1 MKILLTGAFGN
12 IGFSTLE
19 ELLRQGHAVR
29 GFDRRTK
36 ANEKKARQ
44 VAGKVV
50 LEIPPDN
57 AVSTASSAHSGGK
70 VELRWGDIRQAQDV
84 AAAVEG
90 QEVIIHLA
98 FVIPPDLDNDPKG
111 AYEVNVV
118 GTRHLLEAAQ
128 QQATPP
134 KILFASTLDVF
145 GHTQDQP
152 PPRKVSDPIYATD
165 DYTRHKIEC
174 EEMVRNSGLEWAIY
188 RFADVPPLAARNPH
202 PIMFRIPLN
211 TRLEM
216 LHTHDAGMA
225 VANGVRSPIWGRI
238 WLIGGGPR
246 CQVRYRDYLGRMLD
260 AMGIGML
267 PEDAFSHEQYCTDWL
282 DTTESQALLNYQ
294 RHSFDDI
301 IEDVIKATALP
312 PPVRQILPLFRPIVR
327 RSILKMS
334 PHTKAKA

>member
-19 ELLRQGHAVR
+19 ELLRQGHSVR
-29 GFDRRTK
+29 CFDRRSK
-36 ANEKKARQ
+36 ANEKRARLVEEKSDAPQ
-44 VAGKVV
+44 ASASRA
-50 LEIPPDN
+50 EI
-57 AVSTASSAHSGGK
+57 H
-70 VELRWGDIRQAQDV
+70 WGDIRQAQDV

-98 FVIPPDLDNDPKG
+98 FVIPPDLDEDPEG
-111 AYEVNVV
+111 AYQINVG
-118 GTRHLLEAAQ
+118 GTRHLLEAARRQ
-128 QQATPP
+128 TTPP
-134 KILFASTLDVF
+134 KLLFASTLDVF
-145 GHTQDQP
+145 GYTQELP
-152 PPRKVSDPIYATD
+152 PPRRISDPIYVTD

-174 EEMVRNSGLEWAIY
+174 EEMVKQSGLEWAIF
-188 RFADVPPLAARNPH
+188 RFADVPPLATRNPH

-216 LHTHDAGMA
+216 LHTHDAGLA
-225 VANGVRSPIWGRI
+225 VANGVRSPIWGKI
-238 WLIGGGPR
+238 WLIGGGSR

-267 PEDAFSHEQYCTDWL
+267 PEAAFGHEQYCTDWL
-282 DTTESQALLNYQ
+282 DTAESQALLTYQ

-301 IEDVIKATALP
+301 IDDVIKATALP
-312 PPVRQILPLFRPIVR
+312 SPVRLVIPLFRPVVR

-334 PHTKAKA
+334 PYLKASGTPSPSGG